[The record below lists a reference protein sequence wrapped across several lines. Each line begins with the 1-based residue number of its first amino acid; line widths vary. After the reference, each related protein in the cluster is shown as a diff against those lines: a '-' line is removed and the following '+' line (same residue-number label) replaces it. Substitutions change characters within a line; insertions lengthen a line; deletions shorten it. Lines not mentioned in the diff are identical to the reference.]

1 MSEFDYIDKAKLI
14 VETALERNAQ
24 DPMVLEIRELTSFAD
39 AFVLL
44 TGGSDRQ
51 VRAIA
56 DQIEKK
62 LKEVGSPPIGIEGLR
77 QGHWVLLDC
86 NEVVVHVFEPEV
98 RELYAL
104 ERLWSDAP
112 VLDLELP
119 VAGTTAGDDAD
130 AEGEPMKHTVPGINP
145 AR

>member
-1 MSEFDYIDKAKLI
+1 VSELDYIDKAKLI
-14 VETALERNAQ
+14 VETALELNAQ
-24 DPMVLEIRELTSFAD
+24 DPVVLEIRELTSIAD

-44 TGGSDRQ
+44 SGRSDRQ

-56 DQIEKK
+56 GQIEKK
-62 LKEVGSPPIGIEGLR
+62 LKEVGSPPLGIEGLR
-77 QGHWVLLDC
+77 QGRWVLLDC
-86 NEVVVHVFEPEV
+86 SEVVVHVFEPEV

-119 VAGTTAGDDAD
+119 AAPAPTDTSEA
-130 AEGEPMKHTVPGINP
+130 AEGEPMTTPAPEANP
-145 AR
+145 SR

>member
-1 MSEFDYIDKAKLI
+1 VSELDYIDKAKLI

-24 DPMVLEIRELTSFAD
+24 DPVVLEIRELTSFAD

-56 DQIEKK
+56 DRIEQR
-62 LKEVGSPPIGIEGLR
+62 LREVGSPPMGIEGLS
-77 QGHWVLLDC
+77 QGRWVLLDC

-112 VLDLELP
+112 VLDLEIP
-119 VAGTTAGDDAD
+119 GVRAGGSSGDP
-130 AEGEPMKHTVPGINP
+130 EREPMRAP
-145 AR
+145 ARGATRSR

>member
-1 MSEFDYIDKAKLI
+1 VSELDYIDKAKLI

-24 DPMVLEIRELTSFAD
+24 DPVVLEIRELTSFAD

-44 TGGSDRQ
+44 SGGSDRQ

-62 LKEVGSPPIGIEGLR
+62 LKEVGSPPIGIEGSR
-77 QGHWVLLDC
+77 QGRWVLLDC

-119 VAGTTAGDDAD
+119 TAPATTDTSGDTK
-130 AEGEPMKHTVPGINP
+130 GEPMTAPVPGANP
-145 AR
+145 SR